1 MDSASLIVVVG
12 WLAVV
17 AVVADSVG
25 GGGPRGG
32 LGLGDH
38 TAHEWARYCSP
49 ADHPDDCA
57 ALVALALATDVD
69 RWVFRKNWLR

>member
-1 MDSASLIVVVG
+1 MIVVVG

-17 AVVADSVG
+17 AVAADSVG
-25 GGGPRGG
+25 GGGGRGS
-32 LGLGDH
+32 LDLGDH
-38 TAHEWARYCSP
+38 NNAERGSYCSP

-69 RWVFRKNWLR
+69 RWIFRKNWLR